1 LNIVFLEPAES
12 ELDEAVSYYNNEQPN
27 LGVRFHLEVQK
38 SLLRIVNYPESYQKL
53 SARSRRC
60 LVAKFPYGIIY
71 QYRKEEKTI
80 LVVAIAHLHRKP
92 KYWSSRETKST

>member
-1 LNIVFLEPAES
+1 LNIVFLEPAEL
-12 ELDEAVSYYNNEQPN
+12 ELDEAVIYYNNEQPN
-27 LGVRFHLEVQK
+27 LGERFYLEIQK
-38 SLLRIVNYPESYQKL
+38 SFLRIVNYPESYQKL

-71 QYRKEEKTI
+71 QYRKEENTI

-92 KYWSSRETKST
+92 EYWSSREA